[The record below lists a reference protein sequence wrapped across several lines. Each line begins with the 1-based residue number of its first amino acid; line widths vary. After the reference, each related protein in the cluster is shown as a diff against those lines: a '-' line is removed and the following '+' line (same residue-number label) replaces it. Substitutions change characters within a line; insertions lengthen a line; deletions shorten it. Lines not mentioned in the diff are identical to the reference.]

1 MEEKYSNEI
10 YLSPGPHFSSK
21 RKTQQIMMLVVAS
34 LIPECVMGVYHFG
47 LPALFTILISVVSC
61 VGFEALFQL
70 AIRRP
75 VQVYDFSAVITGIL
89 LALTLP
95 PTVPYWMI
103 VVGSFFAVVV
113 AKGFFGGLG
122 CNVWNP
128 ALTGRAFLLI
138 GFPFALGATWVA
150 PGADA
155 VSSATPLANPQ
166 SLLSTNFTEK
176 LDYYWNLFIGN
187 HAGCIG
193 ETCIA
198 AIIISAV
205 FLLITN
211 VIDWRAPL
219 TMIATC
225 LVLSVI
231 AGNDPLYTLMSGG
244 LLFGAVFMATDYTTA
259 PVTKPGRLVFGAGCG
274 LITFLIRQ
282 FGGYP
287 EGVMFSIL
295 IMNSLVPFLNK
306 ISQRKYGYSYSKT
319 SGKKNIHE
327 EKAR

>member
-1 MEEKYSNEI
+1 MEETYSNEI

-47 LPALFTILISVVSC
+47 LPALFTILISVASC

-70 AIRRP
+70 IIRRP

-89 LALTLP
+89 FALTLP

-103 VVGSFFAVVV
+103 VAGSFFAIIV
-113 AKGFFGGLG
+113 AKAFFGGLG

-150 PGADA
+150 PGVDA
-155 VSSATPLANPQ
+155 VSSATPLANA
-166 SLLSTNFTEK
+166 SSIVGMSMDAK

-198 AIIISAV
+198 AILVSAV

-219 TMIATC
+219 TMLTTC
-225 LVLSVI
+225 LVLSAI
-231 AGNDPLYTLMSGG
+231 AGNDVLYTLMSGG

-259 PVTKPGRLVFGAGCG
+259 PVTKPGRLIFGAGCG

-306 ISQRKYGYSYSKT
+306 ISQRKYGYDIRLKT
-319 SGKKNIHE
+319 HRKHKTEDLS
-327 EKAR
+327 

>member
-1 MEEKYSNEI
+1 
-10 YLSPGPHFSSK
+10 
-21 RKTQQIMMLVVAS
+21 MLVVAS

-47 LPALFTILISVVSC
+47 LPALFTILISVASC
-61 VGFEALFQL
+61 VAFEALFQL

-138 GFPFALGATWVA
+138 GFPFALGASWVA
-150 PGADA
+150 PGADS
-155 VSSATPLANPQ
+155 VSSATPLANPNVLAGTDLT
-166 SLLSTNFTEK
+166 SK

-198 AIIISAV
+198 AIIISAI

-225 LVLSVI
+225 LILSVL
-231 AGNDPLYTLMSGG
+231 AGNDALYTLMSGG

-306 ISQRKYGYSYSKT
+306 ISQKKYGYKSTKI
-319 SGKKNIHE
+319 KKNIHE
-327 EKAR
+327 EKAQ

>member
-1 MEEKYSNEI
+1 MEETYSNEI

-34 LIPECVMGVYHFG
+34 LLPECAMGVYHFG
-47 LPALFTILISVVSC
+47 LPALFTILISVASC

-75 VQVYDFSAVITGIL
+75 VQVYDCSAVITGIL
-89 LALTLP
+89 FALTLP

-103 VVGSFFAVVV
+103 VVGSFFAIIV
-113 AKGFFGGLG
+113 AKAFFGGLG

-138 GFPFALGATWVA
+138 GFPFALGASWIS
-150 PGADA
+150 PGVDA
-155 VSSATPLANPQ
+155 VSSATPLANA
-166 SLLSTNFTEK
+166 SNIIGMSMDAK

-198 AIIISAV
+198 AILVSAI

-219 TMIATC
+219 TMLGTC
-225 LVLSVI
+225 LILSAI
-231 AGNDPLYTLMSGG
+231 AGNDVLYTLMNGG

-259 PVTKPGRLVFGAGCG
+259 PVTKPGRLIFGAGCG

-295 IMNSLVPFLNK
+295 IMNSIVPFLNK
-306 ISQRKYGYSYSKT
+306 ISQRKYGYDIRLKT
-319 SGKKNIHE
+319 HKKNKKE
-327 EKAR
+327 ELH